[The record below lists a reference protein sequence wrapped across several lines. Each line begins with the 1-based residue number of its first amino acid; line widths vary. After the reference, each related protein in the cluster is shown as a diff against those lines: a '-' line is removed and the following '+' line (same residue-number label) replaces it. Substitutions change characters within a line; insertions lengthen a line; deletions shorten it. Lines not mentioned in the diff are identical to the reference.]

1 MSSKAQSSSWDSPFQ
16 KIPSIYCGCR
26 GRCENLE
33 EEYEYRFRVLALNR
47 GGRGEP
53 GPSSDPIIAMHKNI
67 PPALKVTG
75 RGLQR
80 VAGSQLMSTAV
91 DITWHGAQIN
101 LPMVTGEGGIKY
113 KS

>member
-1 MSSKAQSSSWDSPFQ
+1 LSLWQ
-16 KIPSIYCGCR
+16 KVSNVVCGCR

-80 VAGSQLMSTAV
+80 DVVAYLG
-91 DITWHGAQIN
+91 
-101 LPMVTGEGGIKY
+101 
-113 KS
+113 

>member
-1 MSSKAQSSSWDSPFQ
+1 MKIYGMILNWAGSISLDSTFKHCLWQKVSKVV
-16 KIPSIYCGCR
+16 CGCR

-53 GPSSDPIIAMHKNI
+53 GPSSEPIIAMHKNI

-75 RGLQR
+75 RGYKE
-80 VAGSQLMSTAV
+80 MSS
-91 DITWHGAQIN
+91 IILG
-101 LPMVTGEGGIKY
+101 
-113 KS
+113 